1 MKFREKVGN
10 LPMAKVY
17 VDKDL
22 CIGCGLCADQCPN
35 VFALDD
41 DGKAEVTSQ
50 EAANAEIQCAQDAA
64 ATCPTEAIK
73 VEE

>member
-1 MKFREKVGN
+1 MPKVI
-10 LPMAKVY
+10 

-22 CIGCGLCADQCPN
+22 CIGCGLCADTCPE
-35 VFALDD
+35 VFHLED
-41 DGKAEVTSQ
+41 DGKAEVKSQ
-50 EAANAEIQCAQDAA
+50 EAAAANLACSKDAA

>member
-1 MKFREKVGN
+1 
-10 LPMAKVY
+10 MAKVS

-22 CIGCGLCADQCPN
+22 CIGCGLCADTCPA
-35 VFALDD
+35 VFALGD
-41 DGKAEVTSQ
+41 DGKADVKSQ
-50 EAANAEIQCAQDAA
+50 DAAKANLSCAKDAA

>member
-1 MKFREKVGN
+1 MPKVT
-10 LPMAKVY
+10 

-22 CIGCGLCADQCPN
+22 CIGCGLCADTCPA
-35 VFALDD
+35 VFHLED
-41 DGKAEVTSQ
+41 DGKAEVKSQ
-50 EAANAEIQCAQDAA
+50 DAVKDNLPCAKDAA

>member
-1 MKFREKVGN
+1 MPKVI
-10 LPMAKVY
+10 

-22 CIGCGLCADQCPN
+22 CIGCGLCADTCPD
-35 VFALDD
+35 VFHLGD
-41 DGKAEVTSQ
+41 DGKADVKSQ
-50 EAANAEIQCAQDAA
+50 DAAVANLACSKDAA